1 MRHLGQFFQN
11 SDRTAKERLIA
22 AFFALIVSLFL
33 MGGCAADA
41 PEAENAT
48 STIADEHASSP
59 AIEVVTSEAERT
71 LDPADIPAYAGEAY
85 IELNDNM
92 PQFTVD
98 ELAAQDGTEVYGE
111 LDSLG
116 RATSAFA
123 VLCENTRP
131 KPGSKRNTNMPNPS
145 GWVQAYYPEIGLD
158 HLYER
163 SHLIAYSLSDEA
175 VNPCDLITGTEQLN
189 QKVMGPF
196 EQEIRDYLDEEDATP
211 EHDKHVL
218 MRVTPDFR
226 DDELVARGVQIEAFS
241 VDDAGAS
248 ICFNVYCYNVQPGV
262 TIDYATGESRLAE
275 TTEASRTSET
285 NTQGIEHAYVLNT
298 NTKKFHYPDCRSA
311 TEMKAKN
318 RKDVTT
324 SRESLIGQGYQPCS
338 RCKP

>member
-1 MRHLGQFFQN
+1 MF
-11 SDRTAKERLIA
+11 RTAQDDPTKPRFGLTTLVSALVALTLSFSLI
-22 AFFALIVSLFL
+22 
-33 MGGCAADA
+33 GCSDETEQA
-41 PEAENAT
+41 PAT
-48 STIADEHASSP
+48 VESVSSP
-59 AIEVVTSEAERT
+59 ALEIVTSEDERA
-71 LDPADIPAYAGEAY
+71 LDAKNIPAYSGEDY
-85 IELNDNM
+85 IELNGNM
-92 PQFTVD
+92 PQFTAD
-98 ELAAQDGTEVYGE
+98 EMIAPDGTEEYGE

-131 KPGSKRNTNMPNPS
+131 KPGSKRNTNMPDPS
-145 GWVQAYYPEIGLD
+145 GWVQAYYPEIDLD

-175 VNPCDLITGTEQLN
+175 VNARDLITGTEQLN
-189 QKVMGPF
+189 QKVMGQF
-196 EQEIRDYLDEEDATP
+196 EQEIRDYLDEEGATP

-226 DDELVARGVQIEAFS
+226 GQELVARGVQIEAFS
-241 VDDAGAS
+241 LDDAGAS

-262 TIDYATGESRLAE
+262 TIDYATGASRLEGTSTPQVNE
-275 TTEASRTSET
+275 TV
-285 NTQGIEHAYVLNT
+285 TQGTEQAYVLNT

-318 RKDVTT
+318 RQDVTA
-324 SRESLIGQGYQPCS
+324 SREQLIEQGYSSCA

>member
-1 MRHLGQFFQN
+1 MRHLEQFFQN
-11 SDRTAKERLIA
+11 SDRTVKERLGA
-22 AFFALIVSLFL
+22 AFLALIASLFL
-33 MGGCAADA
+33 TSGCATDTT
-41 PEAENAT
+41 EAKNAA
-48 STIADEHASSP
+48 STIAAEHASSP
-59 AIEVVTSEAERT
+59 AIEIVTSESERT
-71 LDPADIPAYAGEAY
+71 LDPTEIPAYAGEAY

-92 PQFTVD
+92 PQFTAD
-98 ELAAQDGTEVYGE
+98 ELAAQEDTEVYGE
-111 LDSLG
+111 LDDLG

-145 GWVQAYYPEIGLD
+145 GWVQAYYPEVGLN

-175 VNPCDLITGTEQLN
+175 VNPCNLITGTEQLN
-189 QKVMGPF
+189 QKVMSAF

-226 DDELVARGVQIEAFS
+226 DDELVARGVRIEAFS
-241 VDDAGAS
+241 VNDAGAS
-248 ICFNVYCYNVQPGV
+248 ICFNVYCYNVQPDIV
-262 TIDYATGESRLAE
+262 IDYATGGSHLAE
-275 TTEASRTSET
+275 TARTARASET

-318 RKDVTT
+318 RKDVTA
-324 SRESLIGQGYQPCS
+324 SRESLIEQGYSPCS

>member
-1 MRHLGQFFQN
+1 MRYLKQVFLD
-11 SDRTAKERLIA
+11 DRTVKKRIST
-22 AFFALIVSLFL
+22 AFFAFFISLFL
-33 MGGCAADA
+33 LSGCAGDVSQ
-41 PEAENAT
+41 AEDSTQT
-48 STIADEHASSP
+48 SSLENTSSP
-59 AIEVVTSEAERT
+59 AIEIVTSESERT
-71 LDPADIPAYAGEAY
+71 LDFADIPDYSGEAY
-85 IELNDNM
+85 IELNNNM
-92 PQFTVD
+92 PQFSAD
-98 ELAAQDGTEVYGE
+98 ELTAQDGTEEYGA

-123 VLCENTRP
+123 ILCENTRP

-175 VNPCDLITGTEQLN
+175 INPCDLITGTEQLN
-189 QKVMGPF
+189 QEAMSLF
-196 EQEIRDYLDEEDATP
+196 EQKIRDYLDQEDGTP
-211 EHDKHVL
+211 EHDKHVI

-226 DDELVARGVQIEAFS
+226 DEELIARGVQIEAFS

-248 ICFNVYCYNVQPGV
+248 ICFNVYCYNAQPGII
-262 TIDYATGESRLAE
+262 IDYATGESHLAE
-275 TTEASRTSET
+275 ATQQSQASET
-285 NTQGIEHAYVLNT
+285 TIQGAEISYVLNT

-318 RKDVTT
+318 RQEVTA
-324 SRESLIGQGYQPCS
+324 SRESLIDQGYQPCA

>member
-1 MRHLGQFFQN
+1 MRHLEHAFL
-11 SDRTAKERLIA
+11 SDDHTVKGRIVA
-22 AFFALIVSLFL
+22 AFFTLIVSLFL
-33 MGGCAADA
+33 MGGCTADTPETEHTAAPIA
-41 PEAENAT
+41 AE
-48 STIADEHASSP
+48 SASSA
-59 AIEVVTSEAERT
+59 AIEIVTSEAERT
-71 LDPADIPAYAGEAY
+71 LDPAEIPAYAGEAY

-131 KPGSKRNTNMPNPS
+131 KAGSKRNTNMPNPS

-196 EQEIRDYLDEEDATP
+196 EQEIRSYLDEEDATP
-211 EHDKHVL
+211 EHDRHVL

-226 DDELVARGVQIEAFS
+226 DGELVARGVQIEAFS

-262 TIDYATGESRLAE
+262 MIDYATGASRLEE
-275 TTEASRTSET
+275 TSTPQTSEAA
-285 NTQGIEHAYVLNT
+285 TQGVEHSYVLNT

-318 RKDVTT
+318 RQDVTA
-324 SRESLIGQGYQPCS
+324 SREHLIEQGYSSCA

>member
-1 MRHLGQFFQN
+1 MF
-11 SDRTAKERLIA
+11 RTAQDDPTKPRFGLTTLVSALVALTLSFSLI
-22 AFFALIVSLFL
+22 
-33 MGGCAADA
+33 GCSDETEQA
-41 PEAENAT
+41 PAT
-48 STIADEHASSP
+48 VESVSSP
-59 AIEVVTSEAERT
+59 ALEIVTSEDERA
-71 LDPADIPAYAGEAY
+71 LDVKDIPAYSGEDY
-85 IELNDNM
+85 IELNGNM
-92 PQFTVD
+92 PQFTAD
-98 ELAAQDGTEVYGE
+98 EMIAPDGTEEYGE

-131 KPGSKRNTNMPNPS
+131 KPGSKRNTNMPDPS

-175 VNPCDLITGTEQLN
+175 VNAHDLITGTEQLN
-189 QKVMGPF
+189 QKVMGQF
-196 EQEIRDYLDEEDATP
+196 EQEIRDYLDEEGATP

-226 DDELVARGVQIEAFS
+226 GQELVARGVQIEAFS
-241 VDDAGAS
+241 LDDAGAS

-262 TIDYATGESRLAE
+262 TIDYATGASRLEGTSAPQVNE
-275 TTEASRTSET
+275 TVMQGTE
-285 NTQGIEHAYVLNT
+285 QAYVLNT

-318 RKDVTT
+318 RQDVTA
-324 SRESLIGQGYQPCS
+324 SREQLIEQGYSSCA

>member
-1 MRHLGQFFQN
+1 MRHLKWVFLD
-11 SDRTAKERLIA
+11 DRMVKARISA
-22 AFFALIVSLFL
+22 AFFALFISLFL
-33 MGGCAADA
+33 MSGCAGTVPQSEDGTRASTV
-41 PEAENAT
+41 EN
-48 STIADEHASSP
+48 SSSP
-59 AIEVVTSEAERT
+59 AIDIVTSQSGRT
-71 LDPADIPAYAGEAY
+71 LDFVDIPDYSGEAY

-92 PQFTVD
+92 PQFTAD
-98 ELAAQDGTEVYGE
+98 ELAAPDGTEEYGA

-189 QKVMGPF
+189 QKVMGSF
-196 EQEIRDYLDEEDATP
+196 EQKIRDYLDKEDVTP
-211 EHDKHVL
+211 EHDKHIL

-226 DDELVARGVQIEAFS
+226 DDELIARGVQIEAFS
-241 VDDAGAS
+241 IDDAGAS
-248 ICFNVYCYNVQPGV
+248 ICFNVYCYNVQPDII
-262 TIDYATGESRLAE
+262 IDYATGESRLAE
-275 TTEASRTSET
+275 TTQRSRSGET
-285 NTQGIEHAYVLNT
+285 TAQDIERAYVLNT
-298 NTKKFHYPDCRSA
+298 NTKRFHYPDCRST

-318 RKDVTT
+318 RKDATAT
-324 SRESLIGQGYQPCS
+324 RESLIEQGYRPCAQ
-338 RCKP
+338 CKP